1 MASPELKFDRKLC
14 NECAAQPQCS
24 IGRFAVQFVKKSIE
38 PQVDASR
45 VFIGTFLDM
54 AFDAIYDDPEAFDKH
69 KRSIDDELSQTSR
82 RYNQRRFAL
91 DEILATA
98 YSAQELPSEA
108 LIERTLDQARQDF
121 MTNADISPN
130 ESPTLDEFINMSKA
144 AKEWRDDGQCI
155 QDFLLA
161 S

>member
-1 MASPELKFDRKLC
+1 MVNPELRFDRKIC

-24 IGRFAVQFVKKSIE
+24 IGRFAVRFVIKSIE

-45 VFIGTFLDM
+45 AIIGIFLDA
-54 AFDAIYDDPEAFDKH
+54 AFDEIYGDPGAFDKH
-69 KRSIDDELSQTSR
+69 KQSINNELDQTFR
-82 RYNQRRFAL
+82 RYNQRMLAL
-91 DEILATA
+91 NEILVTV
-98 YSAQELPSEA
+98 YGAQELPSEA

-121 MTNADISPN
+121 MVNADISPN

-144 AKEWRDDGQCI
+144 AKEWRDENECM
-155 QDFLLA
+155 QDYPLA